1 MKNICPEIQEEI
13 LSSEGIFSTAI
24 EEHCVNCTSCRQT
37 KQDWQLLSR
46 IKPEPKIALTNDF
59 AVIRAAQKF
68 SRNQRIQVAIRRG
81 LGYAAA
87 TASGIAAIYT
97 VMFHGPLPN
106 ATNDILRKSW
116 NWDTFEERIFVLD
129 TAAEVSKQD
138 ITIGTSKDEAL
149 NTFIDNEIIIEQI

>member
-1 MKNICPEIQEEI
+1 MKKICSEIQEEI
-13 LSSEGIFSTAI
+13 LSSEDVFSTAI
-24 EEHCVNCTSCRQT
+24 EKHCVDCASCRQV
-37 KQDWQLLSR
+37 KQDWQLLSQ
-46 IKPEPKIALTNDF
+46 IKPEPEIALTNDF

-68 SRNQRIQVAIRRG
+68 SRSQRLQITIRRS

-106 ATNDILRKSW
+106 AANDVLRKSW

-149 NTFIDNEIIIEQI
+149 NTFIENEIIIEQI